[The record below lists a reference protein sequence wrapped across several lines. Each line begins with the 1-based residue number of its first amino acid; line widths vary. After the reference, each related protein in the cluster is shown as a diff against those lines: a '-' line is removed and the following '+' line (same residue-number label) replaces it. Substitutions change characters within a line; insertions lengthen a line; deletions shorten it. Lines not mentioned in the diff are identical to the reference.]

1 MHMKKLA
8 SLFVFVGLTIS
19 VSAQDQPTN
28 LKEAVDMAE
37 ANWLFGN
44 WQREGSDGTPRLL
57 SFKWAIK
64 DAAISV
70 HSTGGNRE
78 SHGVIGF
85 DANNGKVVGK
95 SFSKTGY
102 SDSEWLLFADGK
114 LIEKITMN
122 GVQDGEPRQF
132 TFARGVRSVDEN
144 TMEATFHQVS
154 DTGEVGEAF
163 ERDGAKVTQTW
174 KHKK

>member
-1 MHMKKLA
+1 MQMKKLA

-78 SHGVIGF
+78 SHGVVGF

-102 SDSEWLLFADGK
+102 SDSEWSFADGK
-114 LIEKITMN
+114 LFEKITMN
-122 GVQDGEPRQF
+122 GVRDGEPRQF
-132 TFARGVRSVDEN
+132 TFARGVRRIDGN
-144 TMEATFHQVS
+144 NMEVTFHQVS
-154 DTGEVGEAF
+154 DTGEVGEAIQ
-163 ERDGAKVTQTW
+163 RDGVNMTQDW
-174 KHKK
+174 KRKK

>member
-1 MHMKKLA
+1 MKKLA
-8 SLFVFVGLTIS
+8 SLFVFIGLTLN
-19 VSAQDQPTN
+19 VSAQDQPEN
-28 LKEAVDMAE
+28 LKEAVDMAK
-37 ANWLFGN
+37 ANWLFGD
-44 WQREGSDGTPRLL
+44 WQGEGSDGTPRLL
-57 SFKWAIK
+57 SYKWAIK

-95 SFSKTGY
+95 SFSKRGY
-102 SDSEWLLFADGK
+102 GDSEWSFADGK
-114 LIEKITMN
+114 LIEKITLN
-122 GVQDGEPRQF
+122 GMQNGEPRQF
-132 TFARGVRSVDEN
+132 SFARSVRSVDEN
-144 TMEATFHQVS
+144 TMETTYHQVS

-174 KHKK
+174 KRKK